1 MSRWS
6 AAGVVV
12 GLAVAGVVAVSLPD
26 LLRYL
31 RISRM

>member
-1 MSRWS
+1 MHWWQWLLIVL
-6 AAGVVV
+6 AAGFV
-12 GLAVAGVVAVSLPD
+12 GMLLMSLPD

>member
-1 MSRWS
+1 MHWWTWLLIVV
-6 AAGVVV
+6 AAGVV
-12 GLAVAGVVAVSLPD
+12 GMFLMSLPD